1 MTDISKGDKPD
12 PIAVSGAHKVQMEYK
27 NIDGMIF
34 IDMVSVGAKVLGQH
48 REEINDLNVFPIPDG
63 DTGDNMLMTIES
75 GLKHVSRDETADLS
89 EASKK
94 LSDGMLFGARGNSG
108 VILSRIFYGIAKG
121 LVGRDSADVAA
132 ICDALISGVSEAY
145 SAVSRP
151 VEGTILSVYRDAAEH
166 ARSSSSEEDSVDRLF
181 DEILTE
187 MRASLERTPEL
198 LAVLKEAGVVDS
210 GGAGLMYIFEGMRRA
225 LSGETGDDRVSHPGP
240 GDKAEVD
247 LSLFGEDSEL
257 EFGYCTEFLLRIQ
270 RAKADKNTFD
280 VDRFTGEISRF
291 GDSIVAFRDD
301 SILKVHIHTRAPGDV
316 LNFCQRYGEFLTLK
330 IENMTL
336 QHNGTKKEEAT
347 PSPKKPKKKY
357 GIVAVAG
364 GKGIVDTFV
373 SLGCDKV
380 IEGGQSM
387 NPEVDDFIRAFRE
400 IPADNVIVYPNN
412 KNVILA
418 ARQAAELYG
427 DANVMIVPSKTVGEG
442 YSGISMLD
450 TSSDDPETIIAEQTE
465 IISAVVT
472 GFVSKASRDA
482 QMDGVRVVAGDYVG
496 FSDGKIIVD
505 DPQRMNAL
513 IQLASNLSADKCDV
527 MLLIYGK
534 ETDKEEAEAVAD
546 ALGRRFRRTEVV
558 TIDGGQPVHDYI
570 IVLE

>member
-1 MTDISKGDKPD
+1 LRKP
-12 PIAVSGAHKVQMEYK
+12 
-27 NIDGMIF
+27 
-34 IDMVSVGAKVLGQH
+34 
-48 REEINDLNVFPIPDG
+48 R
-63 DTGDNMLMTIES
+63 
-75 GLKHVSRDETADLS
+75 
-89 EASKK
+89 
-94 LSDGMLFGARGNSG
+94 
-108 VILSRIFYGIAKG
+108 
-121 LVGRDSADVAA
+121 
-132 ICDALISGVSEAY
+132 
-145 SAVSRP
+145 
-151 VEGTILSVYRDAAEH
+151 
-166 ARSSSSEEDSVDRLF
+166 
-181 DEILTE
+181 
-187 MRASLERTPEL
+187 
-198 LAVLKEAGVVDS
+198 
-210 GGAGLMYIFEGMRRA
+210 
-225 LSGETGDDRVSHPGP
+225 
-240 GDKAEVD
+240 
-247 LSLFGEDSEL
+247 
-257 EFGYCTEFLLRIQ
+257 
-270 RAKADKNTFD
+270 
-280 VDRFTGEISRF
+280 
-291 GDSIVAFRDD
+291 
-301 SILKVHIHTRAPGDV
+301 
-316 LNFCQRYGEFLTLK
+316 
-330 IENMTL
+330 
-336 QHNGTKKEEAT
+336 
-347 PSPKKPKKKY
+347 KKY
-357 GIVAVAG
+357 GIVAVASG
-364 GKGIVDTFV
+364 EGIVNTFI

-450 TSSDDPETIIAEQTE
+450 TSSDDPEAIIAEQTE

-513 IQLASNLSADKCDV
+513 IQLASNLGADKCDV